1 MKLFFHQLLSPSALN
16 FPRCSPKSLE
26 WERNFPPQL
35 NWTLNVLWLAIFLV
49 HSLRDVRLSPCE
61 NTAGCL
67 LPAGERFWVLPPAHF
82 THEALFSKSQEVI
95 SVERGLW
102 RRLSCLLPVRN
113 VSLTHSLHLILK
125 ASSKVEYLCVNAT
138 FTACCSL
145 NAELLPLTETVF
157 SP

>member
-1 MKLFFHQLLSPSALN
+1 MFPKEPQVRTQLSNLTFAVKLDIKRPLTCHLLSTQSE
-16 FPRCSPKSLE
+16 RCQINPM
-26 WERNFPPQL
+26 WEYG
-35 NWTLNVLWLAIFLV
+35 
-49 HSLRDVRLSPCE
+49 RLS
-61 NTAGCL
+61 GV

-82 THEALFSKSQEVI
+82 THEALFSKSQEVM
-95 SVERGLW
+95 SVESGLW

-125 ASSKVEYLCVNAT
+125 ASSKVDYLCVNAT

-157 SP
+157 NP